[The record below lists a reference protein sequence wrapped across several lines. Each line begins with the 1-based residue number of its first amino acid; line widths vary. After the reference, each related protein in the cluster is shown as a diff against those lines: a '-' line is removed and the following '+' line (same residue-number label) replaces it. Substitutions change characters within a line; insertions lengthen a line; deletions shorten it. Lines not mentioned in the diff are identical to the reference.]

1 MATAGYT
8 PTIGLEIHAE
18 LKTRT
23 KMFCASKNDA
33 DETRPNH
40 NVCPVC
46 MAYPGTLPVVN
57 REAVLHVLKVGA
69 AVDGALADYTEFD
82 RKNYFYPDIPKGYQI
97 SQYEYPLVKGGALAG
112 VAITRVH
119 LEEDTANNK
128 HHDTYSLIDFN
139 RAGIPLMELVTEP
152 VIHDADTASNF
163 AKELQLL
170 LRTLGAGE
178 ANMEKGQMR
187 VEANIS
193 VSRDQ
198 TLGTKVEVKNLNSF
212 RSVERAIAYEVERQ
226 IQVLEEGGTL
236 VQETRGFDEDRGVTF
251 SQRAK
256 ESSHDYRY
264 FPEPDIPKFKLSLL
278 PEVAAIK
285 DSLPELPNAKR
296 ARYQGMGI
304 RAEDAEVLVT
314 DEEYAMFFKNEI
326 EDRIS
331 SDEGRKLGVNYL
343 ISDIRGQGSAAQLQ
357 NISGGRYAKL
367 IAMIEADTLSSRG
380 AKDVLQKMLETGE
393 EPETLASGMGVLQVT
408 DTAAIERI
416 VDEVIAEN
424 LDVAAS
430 VKAGKVEAVQFLV
443 GRGMKKSKGSAKP
456 ALLKEL
462 IHKRLIQ

>member
-1 MATAGYT
+1 
-8 PTIGLEIHAE
+8 
-18 LKTRT
+18 
-23 KMFCASKNDA
+23 
-33 DETRPNH
+33 
-40 NVCPVC
+40 
-46 MAYPGTLPVVN
+46 
-57 REAVLHVLKVGA
+57 
-69 AVDGALADYTEFD
+69 
-82 RKNYFYPDIPKGYQI
+82 
-97 SQYEYPLVKGGALAG
+97 
-112 VAITRVH
+112 
-119 LEEDTANNK
+119 
-128 HHDTYSLIDFN
+128 
-139 RAGIPLMELVTEP
+139 
-152 VIHDADTASNF
+152 
-163 AKELQLL
+163 
-170 LRTLGAGE
+170 
-178 ANMEKGQMR
+178 
-187 VEANIS
+187 
-193 VSRDQ
+193 
-198 TLGTKVEVKNLNSF
+198 
-212 RSVERAIAYEVERQ
+212 
-226 IQVLEEGGTL
+226 
-236 VQETRGFDEDRGVTF
+236 
-251 SQRAK
+251 
-256 ESSHDYRY
+256 
-264 FPEPDIPKFKLSLL
+264 
-278 PEVAAIK
+278 
-285 DSLPELPNAKR
+285 
-296 ARYQGMGI
+296 MGI